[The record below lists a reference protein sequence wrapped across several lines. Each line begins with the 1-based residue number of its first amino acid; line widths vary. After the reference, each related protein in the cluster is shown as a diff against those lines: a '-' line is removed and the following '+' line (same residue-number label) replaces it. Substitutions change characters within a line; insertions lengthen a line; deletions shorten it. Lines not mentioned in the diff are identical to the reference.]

1 MSEPWD
7 EQARQKRYEELL
19 QQIGAALIGGAPQGW
34 RRIDLIAKIVE
45 GVQDFG
51 LTVIMNDMTTPEV
64 EPPAQAGQ
72 ALLELRKL
80 MYDQQ
85 RGAWLSARY
94 VINPP
99 GEFRIFYNYD
109 HDPLWEPPI
118 PPAFFERD
126 LATYPRPDGAV
137 PGWLRRTIE
146 QARTGQPETN

>member
-1 MSEPWD
+1 MSEPVVD
-7 EQARQKRYEELL
+7 QARQQRYEELL
-19 QQIGAALIGGAPQGW
+19 QQIGGALIGAAQQGW
-34 RRIDLIAKIVE
+34 RRIDLIAKIAE

-51 LTVIMNDMTTPEV
+51 LTVIMSDNSFAEV
-64 EPPAQAGQ
+64 DPPAAAGQ

-80 MYDQQ
+80 MYEPS

-118 PPAFFERD
+118 PPAYLERD
-126 LATYPRPDGAV
+126 LATYPRPAEAV